1 MQGVFYWGMRISRNE
16 VYLLWKQL
24 SLNDYS
30 YIRENYMFE
39 ILGYDGY
46 IFGEIIYPGEEPV
59 EGSLDIFK
67 VDQSRIIS
75 AYDTIAKPLLK
86 KAFFG
91 HNAGENLITLY
102 RDGIREKF
110 IFTKSHTS
118 NLIRQNYYW
127 S

>member
-16 VYLLWKQL
+16 AYLLWKQL

-46 IFGEIIYPGEEPV
+46 IFGEIIESIYPGEEPV
-59 EGSLDIFK
+59 EGPLDIFK
-67 VDQSRIIS
+67 VDRADQSRIIS

-91 HNAGENLITLY
+91 RYGLTMQERI
-102 RDGIREKF
+102 
-110 IFTKSHTS
+110 
-118 NLIRQNYYW
+118 
-127 S
+127 

>member
-1 MQGVFYWGMRISRNE
+1 MQSVFYWGMRISRNE

-46 IFGEIIYPGEEPV
+46 IFGEIIESIYPGEEPV
-59 EGSLDIFK
+59 EGPLDIFK
-67 VDQSRIIS
+67 VDRADKSRIMS

-86 KAFFG
+86 RAFFG
-91 HNAGENLITLY
+91 RYGLTMQERI
-102 RDGIREKF
+102 
-110 IFTKSHTS
+110 
-118 NLIRQNYYW
+118 
-127 S
+127 

>member
-46 IFGEIIYPGEEPV
+46 IFGEIIESIYPGEEPV
-59 EGSLDIFK
+59 EGPLDIFK
-67 VDQSRIIS
+67 VDRADKSRIMS
-75 AYDTIAKPLLK
+75 AYGTMVKPLLK
-86 KAFFG
+86 RAFFG
-91 HNAGENLITLY
+91 RYGLTMQERI
-102 RDGIREKF
+102 
-110 IFTKSHTS
+110 
-118 NLIRQNYYW
+118 
-127 S
+127 

>member
-46 IFGEIIYPGEEPV
+46 IFGEIIESIYPGEEPV

-67 VDQSRIIS
+67 VDRADQSRIIS

-91 HNAGENLITLY
+91 RYGLTMQERI
-102 RDGIREKF
+102 
-110 IFTKSHTS
+110 
-118 NLIRQNYYW
+118 
-127 S
+127 